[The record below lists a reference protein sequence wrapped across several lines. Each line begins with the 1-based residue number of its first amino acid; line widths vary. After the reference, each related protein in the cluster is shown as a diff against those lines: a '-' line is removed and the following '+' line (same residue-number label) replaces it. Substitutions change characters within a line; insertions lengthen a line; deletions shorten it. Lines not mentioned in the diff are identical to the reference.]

1 MKIACQHLLRRR
13 DLSCTKVN
21 AVNRLSECLYASFRL
36 SKKKEAASPATTAQG
51 PTARQWGAKKMAA
64 SLGHDK
70 QMQLFQPGRGQ
81 GRTPGQLKKGA
92 TTAPSGS
99 AIFLPKTESGERWV
113 SSSFLVSEETSE
125 GELGAAL
132 WHTTSLHN
140 VEDRLQHGHFSSPFL
155 NFLFLSNFCRYSSN
169 SGPSTT
175 CRL

>member
-1 MKIACQHLLRRR
+1 MQWTDWASVCTLASDCRRRKRLLLRRR
-13 DLSCTKVN
+13 PPK
-21 AVNRLSECLYASFRL
+21 APRRGR
-36 SKKKEAASPATTAQG
+36 AAAH
-51 PTARQWGAKKMAA
+51 RQWGAKKMAA

-99 AIFLPKTESGERWV
+99 AIFLPKRESGERWV
-113 SSSFLVSEETSE
+113 SSSFLVSEETHE

-132 WHTTSLHN
+132 QHTTSLHN
-140 VEDRLQHGHFSSPFL
+140 VQDRLQHGHFSSPFL

-175 CRL
+175 CGL